1 MEQIKQDERAYL
13 EFQVL
18 VDIKQLER
26 IDPNHYLVAAVR
38 KACDEQVTCDPRQES
53 FDFHSSR
60 NSEIPA
66 P

>member
-18 VDIKQLER
+18 VDIKALER

-38 KACDEQVTCDPRQES
+38 RACEENNRTTDPNQLVLT
-53 FDFHSSR
+53 F
-60 NSEIPA
+60 
-66 P
+66 